1 MRLHEINESDAL
13 ELMSETNS
21 AVLDMGGTN
30 ILKNKPS
37 VPVLLVAGN
46 EAHGV
51 RDSLKRAAKNTYSL
65 PMKNEIESLNV
76 AVATAVSMY
85 QTL

>member
-1 MRLHEINESDAL
+1 MHEVDEDIAL
-13 ELMSETNS
+13 ELMRDTIS
-21 AVLDMGGTN
+21 AVLDMGGKN
-30 ILKNKPS
+30 IIENKPHT
-37 VPVLLVAGN
+37 PILLVAGN

-51 RDSLKRAAKNTYSL
+51 RDVLKRAAKNTYSL